1 MQTLTRDPQPGFEP
15 EHRSPRRRTGAL
27 LVGILAV
34 VVISGAIA
42 YAIGAS
48 QAKTTTVV
56 RTVTPPPAR
65 STNPSGAA
73 RPACVK
79 GAAPGSC
86 NTDEA
91 SEINLKDQPLNAP
104 TRALLAAQL
113 VEARAAAL
121 RYPTV
126 ADAVKAG
133 FLQAGQFS
141 PLTGAHYINL
151 RGVNNFDPS
160 TPGSLIYDGTS
171 PTSKVIGTM
180 YLASSQ
186 NPPEG
191 FAGPND
197 HWHRHANTCVIFNR
211 TGIVIPFAADSDVT
225 ISMCN
230 AAHGVFMRRTS
241 WMVHA
246 WVVPGWESPN
256 GVFAHDNTNVLCA
269 DGTTH
274 TDAVGFCKG
283 T

>member
-1 MQTLTRDPQPGFEP
+1 MQTLTRDPQPDLEP
-15 EHRSPRRRTGAL
+15 ERRSPRRRTGAI
-27 LVGILAV
+27 LVGLLAV
-34 VVISGAIA
+34 VVISAGIA
-42 YAIGAS
+42 YAIGTS
-48 QAKTTTVV
+48 QSKTTTVV
-56 RTVTPPPAR
+56 RTVAPPAR

-73 RPACVK
+73 TPACVK
-79 GAAPGSC
+79 GVAPGSC

-91 SEINLKDQPLNAP
+91 SQINLKDQPLHAP

-126 ADAVKAG
+126 ADALRAG

-141 PLTGAHYINL
+141 PLTGAHFINV
-151 RGVNNFDPS
+151 REVNNFDPAN
-160 TPGSLIYDGTS
+160 PGSLIYDGTS

-180 YLASSQ
+180 FLSSGQ
-186 NPPEG
+186 NPPQG

-197 HWHRHANTCVIFNR
+197 HWHRHANTCVVFN
-211 TGIVIPFAADSDVT
+211 GGKIVVPFAADSDVT

-230 AAHGVFMRRTS
+230 AEHGTFMRRTV

-274 TDAVGFCKG
+274 TNAVGFCKG